1 MPNFSIQTHIDYNI
15 KKSEISSITKKYN
28 IDFKFILKHEML
40 SGGNPLY
47 QFSSPSKSSLIK
59 FISTQIS
66 DSPHILSDITVS

>member
-1 MPNFSIQTHIDYNI
+1 MPYSIQTHIDSDI
-15 KKSEISSITKKYN
+15 TKSEISSITKKYN
-28 IDFKFILKHEML
+28 IDFKFILKNKML

-66 DSPHILSDITVS
+66 DSPDILSDITVS